1 LGETAGLDVIEHATP
16 PRWIGN
22 KKGERMT
29 PQDVRDLRRLMEYEG
44 ARNGPPLGFPKFPD
58 LPAGRYTD
66 PRFFELE
73 KQHVWRKSWLL
84 AGHIDEIPEAGCYKL
99 WETSGQPVVIIHSRS
114 GAINAFYNTCSHRG
128 APVVQDTKG
137 KRARFSCKY
146 HGWTYDDEGKLV
158 SIRDPRD
165 FVDLDFSCRSLRAV
179 RCERFGNLIFVN
191 FDAGAPTLKDW
202 IGSIAGE
209 WEEFRFDRLRLVD
222 HYVLDLESNWKIAME
237 ANMEV
242 YHVKS
247 IHPAT
252 VDLLLDSDKNVN
264 TLYPFGHGRMVAPS
278 REAVGAAKPYLSGTP
293 EIDIPTVGEIAR
305 TCTQSYGMFPN
316 WVSPLGSYGFPVLL
330 FWPNGLNKCKLEV
343 WWFGADWGVGQKSA
357 NWEGYISAFNG
368 VLKED
373 TEFGKW
379 IQKSVESYGFKGV
392 PLSYQEMRIY
402 YWHQSADKLI
412 GPQNVPPELRVEP
425 VIGEE
430 WIHPNEPRLDLVRMA
445 AE

>member
-1 LGETAGLDVIEHATP
+1 VQEAT
-16 PRWIGN
+16 
-22 KKGERMT
+22 
-29 PQDVRDLRRLMEYEG
+29 
-44 ARNGPPLGFPKFPD
+44 
-58 LPAGRYTD
+58 
-66 PRFFELE
+66 
-73 KQHVWRKSWLL
+73 
-84 AGHIDEIPEAGCYKL
+84 
-99 WETSGQPVVIIHSRS
+99 
-114 GAINAFYNTCSHRG
+114 
-128 APVVQDTKG
+128 G
-137 KRARFSCKY
+137 KRARLTCKY

-165 FVDLDFSCRSLRAV
+165 FVDLDFSCRSLRKV

-191 FDAGAPTLKDW
+191 FDENAPTLKEWLGD
-202 IGSIAGE
+202 IASE
-209 WEEFRFDRLRLVD
+209 WDEFQFDKLRLVD
-222 HYVLDLESNWKIAME
+222 RYVWDLNSNWKIAME

-264 TLYPFGHGRMVAPS
+264 TLYPYGHGRMVAPS
-278 REAVGAAKPYLSGTP
+278 RGPTGDAKPYLRSSP
-293 EIDIPTVGEIAR
+293 EVDIPTVGEIAR

-330 FWPNGLNKCKLEV
+330 FWPNGLNKSRLEV
-343 WWFGADWGVGQKSA
+343 WWFGADWGAGEKSE
-357 NWEGYISAFNG
+357 NWKSYIAAFND
-368 VLKED
+368 VLTED

-402 YWHQSADKLI
+402 YWHQVADRMI
-412 GPQNVPPELRVEP
+412 GRDNVPAELRVEP

-430 WIHPNEPRLDLVRMA
+430 WVHPNEPRLGLAKMA